1 MLLARDFDL
10 CCVIRNLIYVAQSRA
25 RSMLR
30 SRGRYMSVERG
41 IGSLTLFGD
50 RQFNIHSVIGRLISS
65 MRRYVSLHNDYNG
78 FWVQGPSRVPRT
90 YRVSCCRY
98 L

>member
-1 MLLARDFDL
+1 
-10 CCVIRNLIYVAQSRA
+10 
-25 RSMLR
+25 
-30 SRGRYMSVERG
+30 MSVERG

-50 RQFNIHSVIGRLISS
+50 QLFNIHSVIGRLISS

-90 YRVSCCRY
+90 YEDSLLGIWCASETPNTPRDKSRIYVFVKIV
-98 L
+98 

>member
-1 MLLARDFDL
+1 
-10 CCVIRNLIYVAQSRA
+10 
-25 RSMLR
+25 
-30 SRGRYMSVERG
+30 MSVERG

-90 YRVSCCRY
+90 YIVETLQQPLHHKAVHLFFKSLYDYCIC
-98 L
+98 

>member
-1 MLLARDFDL
+1 MLHDPEYDPCFVIRCSIFHNHEYNLWSGVRSMLLARDFDL

-41 IGSLTLFGD
+41 IGSVTLFGD
-50 RQFNIHSVIGRLISS
+50 R
-65 MRRYVSLHNDYNG
+65 
-78 FWVQGPSRVPRT
+78 
-90 YRVSCCRY
+90 
-98 L
+98 

>member
-41 IGSLTLFGD
+41 IGSVTLFGD
-50 RQFNIHSVIGRLISS
+50 R
-65 MRRYVSLHNDYNG
+65 
-78 FWVQGPSRVPRT
+78 
-90 YRVSCCRY
+90 
-98 L
+98 